1 MNLDN
6 IKVTVTDVGGS
17 YRDVADAARTTIG
30 LEEGNKEV
38 SDNYMLRMYRAE
50 HSPIRL
56 REFKIVI
63 ENCPSWVATHFV
75 RHHIG
80 VEKFVSTQRTDRTG
94 VDRNSKPQDSPVNL
108 AGEADAQ
115 ALINISRR
123 RLCNCAS
130 SETRQAWQEVKDKV
144 AEVEPELASCMVK
157 ECIYRGFCP
166 EMFSCGYDKTEAF
179 QAELKEYRKGINGN
193 E

>member
-1 MNLDN
+1 MEVVK
-6 IKVTVTDVGGS
+6 ITVTDIGGT

-30 LEEGNKEV
+30 LKEGKKEI
-38 SDNYMLRMYRAE
+38 SESYMYKMYKCE

-94 VDRNSKPQDSPVNL
+94 IDRNKLPQDAPVRLQMNCN
-108 AGEADAQ
+108 AQ
-115 ALINISRR
+115 AIINIALMTGNIGRVNSKSTGIGLY
-123 RLCNCAS
+123 LCKKLCDKLGLLIDIESEINCYTKVS
-130 SETRQAWQEVKDKV
+130 ITFPIGSFIMKTSVVK
-144 AEVEPELASCMVK
+144 
-157 ECIYRGFCP
+157 
-166 EMFSCGYDKTEAF
+166 
-179 QAELKEYRKGINGN
+179 
-193 E
+193 

>member
-1 MNLDN
+1 MDN
-6 IKVTVTDVGGS
+6 IKITVTDVGGS

-30 LEEGNKEV
+30 LEEGTKEV
-38 SDNYMLRMYRAE
+38 SESYMYKMYKAE

-94 VDRNSKPQDSPVNL
+94 IDRNKLPQDQPVRLQMNCN
-108 AGEADAQ
+108 AQ
-115 ALINISRR
+115 AMINISRK
-123 RLCNCAS
+123 RLCNQAS
-130 SETRQAWQEVKDKV
+130 KETREVWRMVIEKLKDIDK
-144 AEVEPELASCMVK
+144 ALYDCCK
-157 ECIYRGFCP
+157 RECIYRGSCP
-166 EMFSCGYDKTEAF
+166 ELNPCGYSKTDKF
-179 QAELKEYRKGINGN
+179 KNELVLYQGENK
-193 E
+193 

>member
-1 MNLDN
+1 MLENV
-6 IKVTVTDVGGS
+6 KVTVTSVGGS

-30 LEEGNKEV
+30 MAEGDKKV
-38 SDNYMLRMYRAE
+38 TDSYMRKMYRCE

-94 VDRNSKPQDSPVNL
+94 VDRNKLPQDSPVRLQMNCN
-108 AGEADAQ
+108 AQ
-115 ALINISRR
+115 AMINISRK

-130 SETRQAWQEVKDKV
+130 KETKMIWLMVLAELRKIDRPLWDCCVPECVYRGHCPEYKGCGFDKTTNF
-144 AEVEPELASCMVK
+144 EIELS
-157 ECIYRGFCP
+157 IYRG
-166 EMFSCGYDKTEAF
+166 GK
-179 QAELKEYRKGINGN
+179 
-193 E
+193 

>member
-94 VDRNSKPQDSPVNL
+94 VDRNKLPQDSPVRLQMNCN
-108 AGEADAQ
+108 AQ
-115 ALINISRR
+115 AMINISRK
-123 RLCNCAS
+123 RLCNQAS
-130 SETRQAWQEVKDKV
+130 KETRMIWKKVLEELRKIDK
-144 AEVEPELASCMVK
+144 PLYDSCVS
-157 ECIYRGFCP
+157 ECIYRGHCP
-166 EMFSCGYDKTEAF
+166 EYKGCGYNKTTNF
-179 QAELKEYRKGINGN
+179 DIELSIYRGKI
-193 E
+193 

>member
-1 MNLDN
+1 MK
-6 IKVTVTDVGGS
+6 ITVTDVGGS

-30 LEEGNKEV
+30 LSEGDKIISEE
-38 SDNYMLRMYRAE
+38 YMHRMYKSE

-63 ENCPSWVATHFV
+63 EDCPSWVATHFV

-94 VDRNSKPQDSPVNL
+94 EDRNSKRQDEPVRLQLNCN
-108 AGEADAQ
+108 AQ
-115 ALINISRR
+115 AMINISRK
-123 RLCNCAS
+123 RLCNQAS
-130 SETRQAWQEVKDKV
+130 KETREIWRKV
-144 AEVEPELASCMVK
+144 IAELEKIDRPLAECCVA

-166 EMFSCGYDKTEAF
+166 EFKPCGLEDTFYFEEMLLD
-179 QAELKEYRKGINGN
+179 YR
-193 E
+193 

>member
-1 MNLDN
+1 MLENV
-6 IKVTVTDVGGS
+6 KVTVTDVGGS

-30 LEEGNKEV
+30 MAEGDKKV
-38 SDNYMLRMYRAE
+38 TDSYMRKMYKCE

-94 VDRNSKPQDSPVNL
+94 VDRNKLPQDAPVRLEMWAN
-108 AGEADAQ
+108 AQ
-115 ALINISRR
+115 AMINISRK

-130 SETRQAWQEVKDKV
+130 KETK
-144 AEVEPELASCMVK
+144 M
-157 ECIYRGFCP
+157 I
-166 EMFSCGYDKTEAF
+166 
-179 QAELKEYRKGINGN
+179 
-193 E
+193 

>member
-1 MNLDN
+1 ML
-6 IKVTVTDVGGS
+6 KVEITDVGGT

-38 SDNYMLRMYRAE
+38 TEDYMYRMYKCE

-94 VDRNSKPQDSPVNL
+94 VDRNKLPQDTPVRLQLNCN
-108 AGEADAQ
+108 AQ
-115 ALINISRR
+115 AMINISRK
-123 RLCNCAS
+123 RLCNQAS
-130 SETRQAWQEVKDKV
+130 RETRLIWETVIKTLKEIDRPL
-144 AEVEPELASCMVK
+144 AECCVPECV
-157 ECIYRGFCP
+157 YRGHCP
-166 EMFSCGYDKTEAF
+166 EFKGCGMDESYHFEEMIF
-179 QAELKEYRKGINGN
+179 NYR
-193 E
+193 

>member
-1 MNLDN
+1 MLENV
-6 IKVTVTDVGGS
+6 KVTVTDVGGS

-30 LEEGNKEV
+30 LTEGDKKV
-38 SDNYMLRMYRAE
+38 TDSYMRKMYKCE

-94 VDRNSKPQDSPVNL
+94 VDRNKLPQDAPVRLEMWAN
-108 AGEADAQ
+108 AQ
-115 ALINISRR
+115 AMINISRK
-123 RLCNCAS
+123 RLCSCAS
-130 SETRQAWQEVKDKV
+130 KETREIWNMVLDELMKID
-144 AEVEPELASCMVK
+144 EPLHDCCVP
-157 ECIYRGFCP
+157 ECLYRGHCP
-166 EMFSCGYDKTEAF
+166 EYKGCGFDKSPLF
-179 QAELKEYRKGINGN
+179 KEGINDYQNKG
-193 E
+193 EY

>member
-1 MNLDN
+1 MEVVK
-6 IKVTVTDVGGS
+6 ITVTDIGGT

-30 LEEGNKEV
+30 LEEGKKEI
-38 SDNYMLRMYRAE
+38 SESYMYKMYKCE

-63 ENCPSWVATHFV
+63 ENCPTWVATHFV

-94 VDRNSKPQDSPVNL
+94 IDRNKLPQDAPVRLQMNCN
-108 AGEADAQ
+108 AQ
-115 ALINISRR
+115 AMIYISRK

-130 SETRQAWQEVKDKV
+130 KETREIWKEVINTLAQIDKPLADCCV
-144 AEVEPELASCMVK
+144 PECV
-157 ECIYRGFCP
+157 YRGHCP
-166 EMFSCGYDKTEAF
+166 EFKGCGYDKTEAF
-179 QAELKEYRKGINGN
+179 RKEVKKYRGL